1 MSSIYKFLLNWSE
14 VWPIAIALT
23 IFLFYKQSENVSL
36 IVWMLL
42 ISLVLHFAATFI
54 SRFTYQLPVYL
65 KNNNILYNLIA
76 IIKTT
81 LTSLYLL
88 QLKQLKQYKYLKPI
102 LYLFIAFTIINF
114 IFFESIF
121 SFSSIM
127 ILLECSILLVFT
139 LTFFLDSIIDDEIPL
154 PLKHP
159 AYFIC
164 AAIGVFESL
173 NFFTYLFL
181 FHAYDTSIEFG
192 RLIMTISSYAFI
204 LYGLVISL
212 AFYLNREKTGSLKF
226 EMINEK

>member
-1 MSSIYKFLLNWSE
+1 MSSVYKFLLNWSE

-36 IVWMLL
+36 FVWMLL
-42 ISLVLHFAATFI
+42 ISLILHFAATFI
-54 SRFTYQLPVYL
+54 SRFTYLLPDYL

-76 IIKTT
+76 IIKTIM
-81 LTSLYLL
+81 TSFYLL

-102 LYLFIAFTIINF
+102 LYLFIAFAISNF
-114 IFFESIF
+114 LLFESIF
-121 SFSSIM
+121 NFSSIM
-127 ILLECSILLVFT
+127 ILAECSILLIFT

-159 AYFIC
+159 AYFIS
-164 AAIGVFESL
+164 AAIGIFESL

-181 FHAYDTSIEFG
+181 FHAYDTSIELG

-204 LYGLVISL
+204 LYGIIISL
-212 AFYLNREKTGSLKF
+212 AFYLNKEGNRFRKIQ
-226 EMINEK
+226 MINEQ